1 MSSCWSLKGGSP
13 CYDRAFKGLL
23 WLLLSGCPGWW
34 VAVGRGGGEKR
45 SEGRSG
51 KAISKLSTVRP
62 GQELWHGERRSD
74 LGYILKVQLTK
85 ITQEWHTRYR
95 ECDVKDAP
103 SSRASHNLS
112 TPLFVP
118 PVAKATDCPEPAR
131 PHLWPP

>member
-1 MSSCWSLKGGSP
+1 MIELLKVYSGSYFRGALGG
-13 CYDRAFKGLL
+13 
-23 WLLLSGCPGWW
+23 GWRW
-34 VAVGRGGGEKR
+34 GEGVGRREVGVGV
-45 SEGRSG
+45 GRPSANSRQFG
-51 KAISKLSTVRP
+51 P